1 MVGVLIIFLIAM
13 WTNWRLQHKDDF
25 KRKDRMIII
34 VVSVGLFLLAEL
46 LFFFQDQW
54 TLPMLLRKASK
65 ML

>member
-1 MVGVLIIFLIAM
+1 MVGVLIIFLIVM

-25 KRKDRMIII
+25 KRKDKMIII